1 MKIINYIKSTILGR
15 LIASLVL
22 WVVSLVILNYV
33 EYPFWITFIFLAYPT
48 YILLTAMIY
57 VFIIRVF
64 FKKLTKKIENDE
76 VKLWY

>member
-15 LIASLVL
+15 LLLSLIL
-22 WVVSLVILNYV
+22 WVMSLVILNYV
-33 EYPFWITFIFLAYPT
+33 EYPFWITFIFLTYPM

-64 FKKLTKKIENDE
+64 FKKLTKKIENDD